1 MKVYKMSAN
10 FPTVTVDG
18 KDYSLLVVK
27 TESELEFE
35 PESELESGP
44 KRKSKSKNR
53 YFLLDESKKLGEGGY
68 GVVYEAYECLQI
80 EELQY
85 QLITPSDK
93 PLAAKIEKKYNAN
106 TLEQRKAEA
115 KIQSKLFDTAVYPMT
130 NGGIVTIMPKL
141 PGNPLNSF
149 IQTEEFKNL
158 TLSQRLELA
167 TLVAQTYAEFHRK
180 RGRAHNYRDGLSH
193 TDLKPENF
201 LVNIRYAADDIEK
214 ERPIFECNIIDF
226 ADLKIRTPIT
236 TPPECIRGKKIDYS
250 LDNTLEME
258 TYSLISLIAP
268 ILGETDVFKN
278 RKSNWNT
285 GGQFSLDNMQKYLE
299 EEGEKFGLKAEMQT
313 VSDMVQSMQENN
325 PALRPSDLAI
335 VKVLNT
341 ARLAVLRKEH
351 NEPDNVDVEAI
362 NIEVFF
368 AEIKAG
374 NLEYI
379 SEKFNP
385 ELLAELDIEGL
396 TPLGVAVKYG
406 KYDVAEYLLEQYKDD
421 AAKKEAV
428 LQTDGNGRT
437 LLHLAILAKRVDLIQ
452 LLLANGADANGKDAD
467 NRTPLHCALS
477 MRCGLDIVQVLLNK
491 SADVNAKNNHNK
503 LPVEAA
509 IANACNLDVVECL
522 INKTPGYNDK
532 NNIAL
537 QKKLF
542 FLAVKSRS
550 LLLVKR
556 FWNKKF
562 REIKD
567 PHSFSPLH
575 IAVLEGHAAITEF
588 LIQEG
593 VDLEAR
599 TAKGLT
605 PLHCAAMAGQLEVA
619 KLLLYRGADRGK
631 KDASKKKFHELTD
644 SSGNTL
650 LHLAIIEE
658 DTELVRLLLEEG
670 ADIDA
675 LDRHKRTPLH
685 LAASYGNLEL
695 IQLLLKNNADPNK
708 EDSYGRKF
716 HELEYKKNNTLLHF
730 AICKSNVELAKK
742 LIAFGADVNA
752 RNDQNITPLHLAIFQ
767 KNAELVN
774 ACIGKFFDFNV
785 LDHSSNTLLH
795 HAVDAGNTE
804 LVSDLLQRGVNID
817 QKNSDGKRFYEL
829 KPNDFAYLRM
839 AVIKG
844 HVKLTESLLQHNPD
858 LIKEKHSKTGCTI
871 LHIAIQSGNPEL
883 VEVLLKAGA
892 NVSARDNQGNM
903 PLHYAAHQNNLE
915 LVRILLRHGAKVDVK
930 NNKGVTPLYLC
941 IKNKGSEEMKNLL
954 FVAEARQANTLGN
967 LYSVFNRSKP
977 EGSAEAQ
984 AGSVT
989 RRKLTP
995 ASPAA

>member
-1 MKVYKMSAN
+1 MSAN

-93 PLAAKIEKKYNAN
+93 PLAAKIEKKCNAN

-130 NGGIVTIMPKL
+130 NGGIVTIMPKMGKSL
-141 PGNPLNSF
+141 DSF
-149 IQTEEFKNL
+149 IETEEFKKL

-167 TLVAQTYAEFHRK
+167 TLVAQTYAEFHARRYHWVNGK
-180 RGRAHNYRDGLSH
+180 LKLRDGLSH
-193 TDLKPENF
+193 TDLKPSNF
-201 LVNIRYAADDIEK
+201 LVNIRYADDDVQHES
-214 ERPIFECNIIDF
+214 PIFECNIIDF
-226 ADLKIRTPIT
+226 ADLRMRTDIT
-236 TPPECIRGKKIDYS
+236 TAPECIREKKVDHS

-258 TYSLISLIAP
+258 TFSLTSLIAP
-268 ILGETDVFKN
+268 ILGETEVFKN
-278 RKSNWNT
+278 RESNWNI

-299 EEGEKFGLKAEMQT
+299 EEGEKLGLKAEMQI

-341 ARLAVLRKEH
+341 ARLAALRKER
-351 NEPDNVDVEAI
+351 NEPDDVDVEAI

-379 SEKFNP
+379 SEKFNS

-406 KYDVAEYLLEQYKDD
+406 KCDIAQFLLEKYGDEE
-421 AAKKEAV
+421 KEAAV
-428 LQTDGNGRT
+428 RQTDGNGRT

-537 QKKLF
+537 QEKLF
-542 FLAVKSRS
+542 FLAVKSGS

-567 PHSFSPLH
+567 PRSFSPLH
-575 IAVLEGHAAITEF
+575 IAVLEGHVAITEF
-588 LIQEG
+588 LIQKG

-650 LHLAIIEE
+650 LHLAIIEK
-658 DTELVRLLLEEG
+658 DTKLVRLLLEEG

-742 LIAFGADVNA
+742 LIALGADVNA
-752 RNDQNITPLHLAIFQ
+752 RNDQNITPLHLAILQ
-767 KNAELVN
+767 NNAELVN
-774 ACIGKFFDFNV
+774 ACIGKFVDFNV

-795 HAVDAGNTE
+795 HAVDAGNME
-804 LVSDLLQRGVNID
+804 LVSDLLQRGVNVE
-817 QKNSDGKRFYEL
+817 QRNSDGKRFYEL

-892 NVSARDNQGNM
+892 NVSARDKQGNM

-954 FVAEARQANTLGN
+954 FAAEARQANN
-967 LYSVFNRSKP
+967 LYSLFNCSKP
-977 EGSAEAQ
+977 NGSVEAQ
-984 AGSVT
+984 AGSVI